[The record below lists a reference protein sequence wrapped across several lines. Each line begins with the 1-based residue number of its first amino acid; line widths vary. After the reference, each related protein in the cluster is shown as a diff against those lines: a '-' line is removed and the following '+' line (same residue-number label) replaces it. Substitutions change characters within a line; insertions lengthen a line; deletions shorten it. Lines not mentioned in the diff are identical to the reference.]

1 MRVRSFEIRDSNL
14 RPTGPI
20 DRSAGP
26 AAKPVT
32 EAAFAP
38 QTTGF
43 LPVKTDFDI
52 LALRLL
58 IPRAVEDRRIVR
70 GVGLR
75 RDRAMASIP
84 ASPAPPYRRGQR
96 LGNRAAVPP
105 IATGVPSCHSSALSD
120 R

>member
-1 MRVRSFEIRDSNL
+1 LRQTRS
-14 RPTGPI
+14 I

-26 AAKPVT
+26 AVKPIT

-38 QTTGF
+38 QEAGF
-43 LPVKTDFDI
+43 LPGKTDFDI

-58 IPRAVEDRRIVR
+58 RAVEDRRIVR
-70 GVGLR
+70 ELGLR

-105 IATGVPSCHSSALSD
+105 IATGVPSCHSPELSD

>member
-1 MRVRSFEIRDSNL
+1 L
-14 RPTGPI
+14 RQTGPI

-26 AAKPVT
+26 AAKPIT

-43 LPVKTDFDI
+43 LPGKTDFDS

-58 IPRAVEDRRIVR
+58 IPHAVEDRRIVR

-75 RDRAMASIP
+75 RDGAMASIP
-84 ASPAPPYRRGQR
+84 ASPAPPDRRGQR

-105 IATGVPSCHSSALSD
+105 IAPEFYKCHSPELSD